1 MKHYGGCM
9 QGITSRV
16 NSNNSTQHL
25 VETNLKETNTDSS
38 SQFGQTKAN
47 SRGTRRIILAALTLG
62 ISEAIRAISSYYTRR
77 SEHQGAQV
85 TKKESPKLRA
95 REGTPL
101 NEAARRHNYGVIHS
115 TIDPKQDSPFPEAT
129 QNAMVSAQEYL
140 KPIVTPGHED
150 ILTRSL
156 TALQMRLTE
165 IPEPFTN
172 QSFEEELIKEIK
184 LTILKNS
191 FSDSLTQEL
200 EQRKVPHQPEII
212 SQLRTI
218 ETPTLTNFSNMP
230 KEEIPEAMNKLI
242 LKSAATVHNAH
253 NSKQA
258 REESLT
264 IYQNVLMSRYNM
276 SEQEAKKDN
285 GYKMLETKLM
295 ERSIELQHAEKAK
308 HPEYPV
314 VPLHTYQEAFIE
326 VTAPFLAIFG
336 VIETKF

>member
-1 MKHYGGCM
+1 MEGYM
-9 QGITSRV
+9 QGVTSRV
-16 NSNNSTQHL
+16 SNSSSAQNI
-25 VETNLKETNTDSS
+25 VETHFRETNTDSS
-38 SQFGQTKAN
+38 SQFGQTKTN
-47 SRGTRRIILAALTLG
+47 SNGTRRIILAALTLG
-62 ISEAIRAISSYYTRR
+62 ISEAVRAIRSYCTRR
-77 SEHQGAQV
+77 SENQGAQV
-85 TKKESPKLRA
+85 AEKESPKLRA

-115 TIDPKQDSPFPEAT
+115 TIDPKQDSPFPEAI

-140 KPIVTPGHED
+140 QPIVTPGHED
-150 ILTRSL
+150 VITRSL
-156 TALQMRLTE
+156 TALQMRLPE
-165 IPEPFTN
+165 IPEPFTS
-172 QSFEEELIKEIK
+172 QSFEEELTKEIK

-200 EQRKVPHQPEII
+200 QQRKVPPQPEFI

-264 IYQNVLMSRYNM
+264 IYQNVLTSRYNIT
-276 SEQEAKKDN
+276 EQEAKKDN
-285 GYKMLETKLM
+285 GYKMLEIRLM
-295 ERSIELQHAEKAK
+295 ERSIELQDAEKAK

-336 VIETKF
+336 VTETKL

>member
-1 MKHYGGCM
+1 M
-9 QGITSRV
+9 QGVTPRV
-16 NSNNSTQHL
+16 SSSNSAQHI
-25 VETNLKETNTDSS
+25 VETNSKETSTDNS
-38 SQFGQTKAN
+38 SQFGQTRV
-47 SRGTRRIILAALTLG
+47 SSSGTRRIILAALTLG
-62 ISEAIRAISSYYTRR
+62 ISEAVRAINSYCTRKA
-77 SEHQGAQV
+77 EHQEAQV
-85 TKKESPKLRA
+85 EKKESPKLRA

-101 NEAARRHNYGVIHS
+101 NEAARRHNYEVIHR
-115 TIDPKQDSPFPEAT
+115 TMDPKQDSPFPEAI
-129 QNAMVSAQEYL
+129 QNAMINAQEYL
-140 KPIVTPGHED
+140 IPIITPGHED

-156 TALQMRLTE
+156 TALQMRLPE
-165 IPEPFTN
+165 IPKPFTS
-172 QSFEEELIKEIK
+172 QSFEEELTKEIK

-200 EQRKVPHQPEII
+200 EQRKVPHQSELI

-242 LKSAATVHNAH
+242 LKSAATIHNAY

-264 IYQNVLMSRYNM
+264 IYQSVLISRYNI

-285 GYKMLETKLM
+285 GYKMLETRLM

-326 VTAPFLAIFG
+326 VTAPFLEVFG

>member
-1 MKHYGGCM
+1 MRGV
-9 QGITSRV
+9 TSRIS
-16 NSNNSTQHL
+16 NSSSTQHI
-25 VETNLKETNTDSS
+25 VETHFKETNTDSS
-38 SQFGQTKAN
+38 SQFGQTKMN
-47 SRGTRRIILAALTLG
+47 SSGTRRIILAALTLG
-62 ISEAIRAISSYYTRR
+62 ISEAVRAISSYCTKS

-85 TKKESPKLRA
+85 AEKESPRLRA

-115 TIDPKQDSPFPEAT
+115 TIDPKQDSPFPEAI

-156 TALQMRLTE
+156 TTLQMRLHE
-165 IPEPFTN
+165 IPEPFTS
-172 QSFEEELIKEIK
+172 QSFELELTKEIK

-191 FSDSLTQEL
+191 FSDSLIQEL
-200 EQRKVPHQPEII
+200 QQRKVPPQPEFI

-218 ETPTLTNFSNMP
+218 ETPVLTNISNMP

-242 LKSAATVHNAH
+242 LKSAATIHNAH

-258 REESLT
+258 REESLS
-264 IYQNVLMSRYNM
+264 IYQHVITSRYNI

-285 GYKMLETKLM
+285 GYKMLETRLM
-295 ERSIELQHAEKAK
+295 ECSTELQDAEKAK

-314 VPLHTYQEAFIE
+314 VPLRTYQEAFIE

-336 VIETKF
+336 VTETKF